1 MTGRHHWVVRVT
13 HWVNAVALTLMVGS
27 GLRIFNAYPAFARKG
42 EQFCCY
48 PFEHKAIPGALTFGG
63 WLGGA
68 RHWHFAMMWVLVVNG
83 LVYLTFIYLHG
94 EWRDLVPRKG
104 DARDA
109 LAMIRFYL
117 FVSKTHPHQGKHNA
131 MQKATYFA
139 LPLLAIVLVLTG
151 LAIWK
156 PVQLRWITSIFG
168 GYVWAR
174 YWHFMTMIALIA
186 LSFAHIFMVFA
197 VDPYSIQSMITGG
210 YREDLSP
217 EARNARPFYHLLPRW
232 GRRAAQEK

>member
-1 MTGRHHWVVRVT
+1 VTARHHWIVRVT
-13 HWVNAVALTLMVGS
+13 HWVNAIALTLMVGS

-48 PFEHKAIPGALTFGG
+48 PFEHKAIPDALTFGG

-68 RHWHFAMMWVLVVNG
+68 RHWHFAMMWVLVLNG

-94 EWRDLVPRKG
+94 EWRDLVPRRG
-104 DARDA
+104 DPRDA
-109 LAMIRFYL
+109 FAMIKFYL
-117 FVSKTHPHQGKHNA
+117 FVSKTHPHQGKHNTL
-131 MQKATYFA
+131 QKETYFFLPILA
-139 LPLLAIVLVLTG
+139 LLQVLTG

-156 PVQLRWITSIFG
+156 PVQLGWLTALFG

-174 YWHFMTMIALIA
+174 YWHFMTMLALVV

-197 VDPYSIQSMITGG
+197 VDPYSLRSMITGG

-217 EARNARPFYHLLPRW
+217 EARNARPFYHLFPRW
-232 GRRAAQEK
+232 RRRAAQEE